1 VIRFHGVGCSF
12 DEGRTWAVRGLDL
25 ELAEGRLLCLVGASG
40 CGKSTTLRTV
50 NRLVEPRE
58 GRVEVDGADVAAT
71 DPVALRRSVGYVLQH
86 IGLLPHLSI
95 RRNVGLV
102 PRLLGT
108 PPADVEARVRELLEL
123 VGLDPVE
130 FAGRRPHELS
140 GGQQQRVGIARALAA
155 RPKVMLMDEPFGAL
169 DPLTRESLRLEFRR
183 IHEELGLTTIL
194 VTHDMAEALLLAD
207 EIAVLEAGRL
217 RRHGTPQELL
227 VDPGDDLVEQLLGT
241 PRREAA
247 RLAELGDR
255 GTTVRPGPTAD
266 DADADRSG
274 PDREEADP

>member
-1 VIRFHGVGCSF
+1 MIRFHGVGCSF

-207 EIAVLEAGRL
+207 VIAVLEAGRL

-227 VDPGDDLVEQLLGT
+227 ADPGDDLVEQLLGT

>member
-1 VIRFHGVGCSF
+1 MIGFHGVGCSF

-40 CGKSTTLRTV
+40 CGKSTTLRTI

-58 GRVEVDGADVAAT
+58 GRVEVDGTDVAAT

-95 RRNVGLV
+95 RRNIGLV

-108 PPADVEARVRELLEL
+108 AASDIEARVRELLEL

-130 FAGRRPHELS
+130 FAERRPHELS

-183 IHEELGLTTIL
+183 IHDELGLTTIL
-194 VTHDMAEALLLAD
+194 VTHDMAEALLLGD
-207 EIAVLEAGRL
+207 EIAVLDAGRL

-227 VDPGDDLVEQLLGT
+227 ADPGDDLVEQLLGT

-247 RLAELGDR
+247 RLAELGARDS
-255 GTTVRPGPTAD
+255 GASRPDERHA
-266 DADADRSG
+266 R
-274 PDREEADP
+274 REERS

>member
-1 VIRFHGVGCSF
+1 MIGFHGVGCSF

-25 ELAEGRLLCLVGASG
+25 ELVEGRLLCLVGASG
-40 CGKSTTLRTV
+40 CGKSTTLRTI

-58 GRVEVDGADVAAT
+58 GRVEVDGTDVAAT

-95 RRNVGLV
+95 RRNIGLV

-108 PPADVEARVRELLEL
+108 AASDIEARVRELLEL

-130 FAGRRPHELS
+130 FAERRPHELS

-169 DPLTRESLRLEFRR
+169 DALTREQMR
-183 IHEELGLTTIL
+183 IDMEKLWL
-194 VTHDMAEALLLAD
+194 VQRHTLIFITHGIAEAVALAD
-207 EIAVLEAGRL
+207 RV
-217 RRHGTPQELL
+217 
-227 VDPGDDLVEQLLGT
+227 VVMT
-241 PRREAA
+241 PRPGRVEKIITID
-247 RLAELGDR
+247 LP
-255 GTTVRPGPTAD
+255 RPRDKAVITSPRFTGYCDEITECFM
-266 DADADRSG
+266 RYG
-274 PDREEADP
+274 VIRY

>member
-1 VIRFHGVGCSF
+1 VIGFHGVGCSF

-40 CGKSTTLRTV
+40 CGKSTTLRTI

-58 GRVEVDGADVAAT
+58 GRVEVDGTDVAAT

-95 RRNVGLV
+95 RRNIGLV

-108 PPADVEARVRELLEL
+108 AASDIEARVRELLEL

-130 FAGRRPHELS
+130 FAERRPHELS

-183 IHEELGLTTIL
+183 IHDELGLTTIL
-194 VTHDMAEALLLAD
+194 VTHGMAEALLLGD
-207 EIAVLEAGRL
+207 EIAVLDAGRL

-227 VDPGDDLVEQLLGT
+227 ADPGDDLVEQLLGT

-247 RLAELGDR
+247 RLAELGARDS
-255 GTTVRPGPTAD
+255 GASRPDERHA
-266 DADADRSG
+266 R
-274 PDREEADP
+274 REERS